1 MHCCINFQLKAS
13 PNSFGVE
20 HFTPVVE
27 ILICNAVA
35 RYNYLVIITVVEA
48 RIWLALESSF
58 GCIAK
63 LVLWHYVLS
72 SSLGCIVTFQW
83 LCCDISLA
91 TYCKVPLDVLPF

>member
-48 RIWLALESSF
+48 RIACWQERQTCDQKVVSSNPSRSGRRF
-58 GCIAK
+58 F
-63 LVLWHYVLS
+63 LLQS
-72 SSLGCIVTFQW
+72 
-83 LCCDISLA
+83 
-91 TYCKVPLDVLPF
+91 